1 MRKRLYL
8 IYIIAAIAIVQ
19 FTSCSKEEESQ
30 DVAVTEL
37 TVRGAAHRTAILL
50 RGEGSWQ
57 CESDVDWITPEQRYG
72 DGSNDTLYVS
82 LTANPTVNMRQGT
95 LTISYDTPGVATQI
109 VHISQQEGTLLMGKP
124 GIEKA
129 AGYSYDV
136 TASYLEGMRYQVFDI
151 TYMDYQQIAKHTR
164 YVEDDNE
171 LQSMEEVV
179 TGKTEEAISEQI
191 SANASVGL
199 DMLVFKAELT
209 GSAQYTR
216 LEEEKT
222 AFAMKRAKRLT
233 YTRDIHYANVLAD
246 VLNGDTRLFTAGFYA
261 DWKALQEMN
270 NTEGTPSASRLKAF
284 IEKWGKAFVAR
295 ACLGGTIDMEI
306 EIEEKVLKESLTIE
320 VALNASLAGVINGEA
335 GGEYKEV
342 QQKIQGHYRRYV
354 HVRGGEAQAI
364 SILNSGGNISY
375 DQYQTWLKSIN
386 NSDDPSASKV
396 ALVDL
401 KLVSMAELF
410 TGKVKKALDEII
422 NK

>member
-1 MRKRLYL
+1 MKKKLYL
-8 IYIIAAIAIVQ
+8 IYIVIAASLMQ
-19 FTSCSKEEESQ
+19 FASCSKEETTLN
-30 DVAVTEL
+30 VVVTEM
-37 TVRGAAHRTAILL
+37 TVRGTAHRAMVLL
-50 RGEGSWQ
+50 TGRGSWQ
-57 CESDVDWITPEQRYG
+57 CETDADWLIPEQHSSN
-72 DGSNDTLYVS
+72 GSNDTLYVS
-82 LTANPTVNMRQGT
+82 LAANPTINLRQGT
-95 LTISYDTPGVATQI
+95 LTIRYDMPSEATQ
-109 VHISQQEGTLLMGKP
+109 VVRFNQQEGTLLMGKP

-270 NTEGTPSASRLKAF
+270 NAEGTPSASRLKAF

-306 EIEEKVLKESLTIE
+306 EIEEKVLTESLTIE

-386 NSDDPSASKV
+386 NSDDPTASKV